1 MRLTEEQEKGM
12 TPREIVAKSM
22 GIDMDTFRCT
32 EVIIG
37 GKKVDVNN
45 FKEEDK

>member
-1 MRLTEEQEKGM
+1 MGLTPEQEKGM

-22 GIDMDTFRCT
+22 SINMDIFSCT

-45 FKEEDK
+45 FKEEDR